1 MNKPKPKT
9 VEEYILAAPDQ
20 AHAKLREIRAILH
33 EVAPLAEEQL
43 KWGVPVMIEKR
54 ILFSYT
60 AYKKHLNFMPTG
72 PCLEPFREELQDYT
86 LGQDTIQFPYDQPLP
101 RDLILKIAYYRYRQ
115 VLDEDAKWRY

>member
-1 MNKPKPKT
+1 MAKPKPTT
-9 VEEYILAAPDQ
+9 VEAYINALPEEARQ
-20 AHAKLREIRAILH
+20 KIQEIRSLLR
-33 EVAPLAEEQL
+33 EVAPAAEEQL

-54 ILFSYT
+54 ILFSYA

-72 PCLEPFREELQDYT
+72 PCLEPFREELQEYT